1 MDLSVNKVITTIYSI
16 HKLQTDR
23 NRKNIPKLLGQ
34 LNNEMMKKLPHTVK
48 VKVLFHQDR
57 ARVHKYIVVVMKCE
71 KLGHGVFPL
80 QSYSADLA
88 FCVNWETSKKWSRRR
103 DFTPAKKSSFKQTP
117 ISKTSTNTIPRG
129 SKNSRNFVK

>member
-23 NRKNIPKLLGQ
+23 NRKNILKLLGQ

-71 KLGHGVFPL
+71 NLGYGVFPL

-88 FCVNWETSKKWSRRR
+88 FCVNWETSKNGPEEEILLQRR
-103 DFTPAKKSSFKQTP
+103 S
-117 ISKTSTNTIPRG
+117 PRSNKRLFQKPRQILFQG
-129 SKNSRNFVK
+129 GQKILETL